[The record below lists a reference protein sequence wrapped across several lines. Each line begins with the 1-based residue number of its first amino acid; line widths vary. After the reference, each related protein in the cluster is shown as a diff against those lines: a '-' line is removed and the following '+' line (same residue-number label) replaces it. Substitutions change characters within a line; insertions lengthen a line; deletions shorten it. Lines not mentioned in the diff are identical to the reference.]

1 MKFLETENERK
12 SFTITGLVFVLL
24 FLVFFLYKFTSI
36 IVEPPIMGGEIA
48 INFGTT
54 EKGKGLVQPTKPIES
69 APQPEVAPKPIQAE
83 EKIVTQKTTVAPV
96 VKTSEKPKAK
106 KEEAKP
112 VKVEPKP
119 TPSKSTNDA
128 LSSIINGPSSK
139 GSNGGQGDSQQAGD
153 AGKITGDMYAN
164 STFGSGKGQGQGAG
178 EGASWR
184 LNGRSLASR
193 GQVVPDCNEQGTVVL
208 QIRVDRSGRVIAAN
222 HTKGTT
228 NSAKCLTDAALA
240 TAKTFRWKPDNNAPE
255 VQIGFIVINFK
266 VGS

>member
-1 MKFLETENERK
+1 MKFLQTENEKK
-12 SFTITGLVFVLL
+12 SFTITTLVFVLL
-24 FLVFFLYKFTSI
+24 FLLFFLYKFTTSS
-36 IVEPPIMGGEIA
+36 VEPPVMGGEIA

-54 EKGKGLVQPTKPIES
+54 EKGKGPVQPTKPIES
-69 APQPEVAPKPIQAE
+69 APQPEVAPKPIQAA
-83 EKIVTQKTTVAPV
+83 EKIITQKKVEAPV
-96 VKTSEKPKAK
+96 VKTSDKPKVN
-106 KEEAKP
+106 KEEVKP
-112 VKVEPKP
+112 VKAEPKP

-128 LSSIINGPSSK
+128 LASIINGPASK
-139 GSNGGQGDSQQAGD
+139 GSAGGQGDSQESGD
-153 AGKITGDMYAN
+153 AGKITGDMYAS
-164 STFGSGKGQGQGAG
+164 STFGSGRGQGAG
-178 EGASWR
+178 EGASWG

-208 QIRVDRSGRVIAAN
+208 QIRVDRSGRVVAAN

-240 TAKTFRWKPDNNAPE
+240 TAKTFRWKPDTNAPE